1 MKEKIKK
8 IILATLYIILA
19 IGIFVVVH
27 TYLNLGFLY
36 NLILTVILISIIGC
50 CWDAW
55 QKNKKG
61 FTKRV
66 LWGLITV
73 AIIIALAK
81 IACSHWS
88 CIAIYGG
95 LVFLWGYFLRGI
107 IDECYEKNNQKTKST
122 DWGE

>member
-66 LWGLITV
+66 L
-73 AIIIALAK
+73 
-81 IACSHWS
+81 
-88 CIAIYGG
+88 
-95 LVFLWGYFLRGI
+95 
-107 IDECYEKNNQKTKST
+107 
-122 DWGE
+122 